1 MSYIAVLP
9 GDGIGPEVIEEAL
22 KIIKSIESI
31 SGNKYRIERGEVGGG
46 AYDKHGDPLPENTI
60 DLIANCKSVLFGAVG
75 GPKWDDLDS
84 ALRPEMGIL
93 KIRKKLDLYA
103 NLRPVKI
110 FEALK
115 DSSPVKSEIL
125 SDVDILIIRELT
137 GGLYFG
143 EPKKIM
149 NETPNRSAVDTMFY
163 DESEIHRIVELAFRI
178 AESKN
183 VNLTSVDKSN
193 VLETSKLWR
202 KIVDEISVGYESVKY
217 NHMLVDNA
225 AMQLILN
232 PSQFNIIVSENTFGD
247 ILTDEASVLS
257 SSLGM
262 LPSASLSFIPGEFN
276 KDKKSL
282 YEPIHGSAP
291 DIAGKGIANP
301 IGMILSTA
309 MMFEYSFNEK
319 EISELIS
326 DSVEKIINDGLR
338 TKDISGSEKFC
349 STSEMGDAI
358 SEEILSRGW
367 HVYN

>member
-9 GDGIGPEVIEEAL
+9 GDGIGPGVIEEAL

-60 DLIANCKSVLFGAVG
+60 DLIENCKSVLFGAVG

-103 NLRPVKI
+103 NLRPVNI

-183 VNLTSVDKSN
+183 VNFA
-193 VLETSKLWR
+193 W
-202 KIVDEISVGYESVKY
+202 
-217 NHMLVDNA
+217 VDN
-225 AMQLILN
+225 
-232 PSQFNIIVSENTFGD
+232 S
-247 ILTDEASVLS
+247 
-257 SSLGM
+257 
-262 LPSASLSFIPGEFN
+262 
-276 KDKKSL
+276 
-282 YEPIHGSAP
+282 
-291 DIAGKGIANP
+291 
-301 IGMILSTA
+301 
-309 MMFEYSFNEK
+309 
-319 EISELIS
+319 
-326 DSVEKIINDGLR
+326 
-338 TKDISGSEKFC
+338 
-349 STSEMGDAI
+349 
-358 SEEILSRGW
+358 
-367 HVYN
+367 